1 MKPISMSRLSG
12 LTAQV
17 IYITQ
22 LYLTLRTVTVGS
34 EVDSEA
40 GGYGVVFGSELSK
53 EKLEELRQLIVKYPR
68 RWIAQEVVDFKD
80 LEILEDDKLVWRK
93 ADLRAFV
100 VTGKDT
106 KVWKAMSLPVF

>member
-34 EVDSEA
+34 EVDS
-40 GGYGVVFGSELSK
+40 
-53 EKLEELRQLIVKYPR
+53 
-68 RWIAQEVVDFKD
+68 
-80 LEILEDDKLVWRK
+80 K

>member
-68 RWIAQEVVDFKD
+68 RWIAREVVDFKD

-93 ADLRAFV
+93 ATCAPL
-100 VTGKDT
+100 
-106 KVWKAMSLPVF
+106 W